1 VLATKDKPIGVK
13 YSNLLPIG
21 GATDAYGNGV
31 ASRDGDLFIPVDATL
46 PGGAL
51 PQNRAEIHL
60 HGGLTP
66 WISVGTPHQWT
77 LPVGDPRNGYISDIA
92 ITAVGAGYT
101 SPVVTID
108 PPQSV
113 ASGILAPI
121 NSAGPI
127 TAIVVTNG
135 GANYTAAT

>member
-66 WISVGTPHQWT
+66 WISDGTPHQWT
-77 LPVGDPRNGYISDIA
+77 LPVGDPAVYQKGASFRNVPDMPEPGQGSGTLYWTND
-92 ITAVGAGYT
+92 
-101 SPVVTID
+101 
-108 PPQSV
+108 QS
-113 ASGILAPI
+113 ARLMA
-121 NSAGPI
+121 
-127 TAIVVTNG
+127 
-135 GANYTAAT
+135 Y